1 MITKKKGGKVM
12 LLNEYLVIATFE
24 YISANL
30 YLDLMSQFNDP
41 EVTKDI
47 AKGRI
52 AYTLLYIFIVVMC
65 SK

>member
-1 MITKKKGGKVM
+1 M
-12 LLNEYLVIATFE
+12 LLNDYLVIATFE

-30 YLDLMSQFNDP
+30 YLDLMSQFNDA

-52 AYTLLYIFIVVMC
+52 AYTLLYIFIVVM
-65 SK
+65 STK